1 MPPEPLS
8 QAQPS
13 SEESALI
20 LAARAGDREAFRV
33 LVEAHESRVAATVTG
48 MLGEGPDADDV
59 GQEVFLRLHRALD
72 GFRGEARLSTWIT
85 RVAINLSLDRLRARQ
100 RWHQRFLGLES
111 EEGRPLEPALDGEAL
126 LDERE
131 RSRLVRRAVRRL
143 RPTWRAV
150 VVLRHLQG
158 FSTEETAAA
167 LGLPYGTVLSRLSR
181 GLAMLRRDLQPLLE
195 GAPAGR
201 RSGNQKETMA

>member
-1 MPPEPLS
+1 MSEASP
-8 QAQPS
+8 QARS
-13 SEESALI
+13 STDESVWI
-20 LAARAGDREAFRV
+20 QAARDGDREAFRR

-72 GFRGEARLSTWIT
+72 GFRGEARLSTWLT

-100 RWHQRFLGLES
+100 RWHQRFLGLET
-111 EEGRPLEPALDGEAL
+111 EEGQRLEPVLDGEGL
-126 LDERE
+126 LDARE
-131 RSRLVRRAVRRL
+131 RARLVRRAVRRL
-143 RPTWRAV
+143 RPAWRAV

-158 FSTEETAAA
+158 LSTEETAAA

-181 GLAMLRRDLQPLLE
+181 GLAVLRRDLQPLLE
-195 GAPAGR
+195 GVPTAGR
-201 RSGNQKETMA
+201 AGSQMEAEG